1 MVMTKTPI
9 FPQSDAFL
17 GRFDLFWQTY
27 GDKCEICPAYHF
39 ASALAQTSVAL
50 GRKVKIAINGEHYPN
65 FYQAILG
72 PTHLAAKSPIRE
84 RTANAMSVFHEV
96 EPSSSRPSGDWMDCP
111 DRVQMFK
118 AVNSVGSVEGLREML
133 STHECSNG
141 KESPMDWYKEANG
154 VRLFLHID
162 ELGSLLGKSQQKAT
176 QNITQELTQLYNPSR
191 HPVRN
196 PTRGNPTRA
205 DNPVINI
212 FGCTTLEWFE
222 KFLDLDQVLGGFT
235 NRFVFYRHEQQ
246 PLKPIFDEPDW
257 GAYAKWRNMLRCI
270 AADSLESE
278 VRKFTFDASVLAD
291 WESWYVSI
299 KTPLVENPDSI
310 ESKANVRVTT
320 HAIKLALVYAAVNNN
335 PDDYEVHMDAWNA
348 AKAVAKYWAEVAGLT
363 FQDIDFDRRTKI
375 EQKILKALDALG
387 GKVPRRKLQRKIGNK
402 FCSAEELN
410 RSLDALYASQQIEI
424 DEVDNPRGRPTQFVV
439 LTTEGE

>member
-1 MVMTKTPI
+1 MVMTKTPV

-39 ASALAQTSVAL
+39 ASALAQASVAL

-84 RTANAMSVFHEV
+84 RTATAMRVFHEV
-96 EPSSSRPSGDWMDCP
+96 EPSSSRPSGNWIDSP

-141 KESPMDWYKEANG
+141 KEFPLDWYKDNNG

-191 HPVRN
+191 DPVRN

-222 KFLDLDQVLGGFT
+222 KFLDLDQVFGGFT

-278 VRKFTFDASVLAD
+278 VRKFTFDESVLTD

-299 KTPLVENPDSI
+299 KTPLVENPESI

-335 PDDYEVHMDAWNA
+335 PDDTEVHMDAWNA

-375 EQKILKALDALG
+375 EQKILKALDGLE
-387 GKVPRRKLQRKIGNK
+387 GKVSRRQLQRKIGNK

-439 LTTEGE
+439 LATEGE

>member
-1 MVMTKTPI
+1 MVITKTPV
-9 FPQSDAFL
+9 FPQSDAFF

-39 ASALAQTSVAL
+39 ASALAQASMAL

-84 RTANAMSVFHEV
+84 RTANAISVFHQV
-96 EPSSSRPSGDWMDCP
+96 EGNGSRASGDWIECSN
-111 DRVQMFK
+111 RVQMFK
-118 AVNSVGSVEGLREML
+118 TVNSVGSVEGLREML
-133 STHECSNG
+133 STHEVSNSR
-141 KESPMDWYKEANG
+141 ETPLDWYENSNG

-191 HPVRN
+191 DPVRN

-257 GAYAKWRNMLRCI
+257 NAYNKWRNVLRCL
-270 AADSLESE
+270 AGDSLENE
-278 VRKFTFDASVLAD
+278 VRKYTFDEKVLED
-291 WESWYVSI
+291 WKEWYVSM
-299 KTPLVENPDSI
+299 KSPLIEDPDSI
-310 ESKANVRVTT
+310 ESKASVRVTT
-320 HAIKLALVYAAVNNN
+320 HAAKLALVYAAVNNKS
-335 PDDYEVHMDAWNA
+335 DDSKIHSEAWEA
-348 AKAVAKYWAEVAGLT
+348 AKAVANYWATVAGLT
-363 FQDIDFDRRTKI
+363 FQDIDFDRRAKV
-375 EQKILKALDALG
+375 EQKIRKALNELG
-387 GKVPRRKLQRKIGNK
+387 GKAPRRDLQRKIGNK

-410 RSLDALYASQQIEI
+410 RSIDALYASQQIDVEEI
-424 DEVDNPRGRPTQFVV
+424 ENPRGRPTQILV
-439 LTTEGE
+439 LTTESV

>member
-1 MVMTKTPI
+1 MNMTNAPV
-9 FPQSDAFL
+9 FPQNDAFF
-17 GRFDLFWQTY
+17 GRFDLLWQAY
-27 GDKCEICPAYHF
+27 GNKCEICPAYHF
-39 ASALAQTSVAL
+39 ASALAQVSVAL

-84 RTANAMSVFHEV
+84 RTANAMSVFHQV
-96 EPSSSRPSGDWMDCP
+96 EPNGSRPSGDWIECP

-118 AVNSVGSVEGLREML
+118 TVNSVGSVEGLREML

-141 KESPMDWYKEANG
+141 KESPLDWYKDSNG

-191 HPVRN
+191 DPVRN
-196 PTRGNPTRA
+196 PTRGKPTRA

-246 PLKPIFDEPDW
+246 PLKPVFDEPDW
-257 GAYAKWRNMLRCI
+257 GAYAKWRNVLCYL

-278 VRKFTFDASVLAD
+278 VQKFTFDESVLKD

-299 KTPLVENPDSI
+299 KAPLVENPDSI

-320 HAIKLALVYAAVNNN
+320 HAIKLALIYAAMNNN
-335 PDDYEVHMDAWNA
+335 PDDNEVHMEAWNA
-348 AKAVAKYWAEVAGLT
+348 AKTVAKYWAEVAGLT

-375 EQKILKALDALG
+375 EQKILKALDGLG
-387 GKVPRRKLQRKIGNK
+387 GRASRRELQRKIGNK

-439 LTTEGE
+439 LTTESE